1 MLPNSVLASVWISLK
16 TAVVATIITFC
27 LGVLAAWWMSRYQGK
42 GKGLIDGIFTA
53 PLVLPPTVV
62 GFLLLLALGKNGF
75 LGQLLDLVGIR
86 VIFTWYATV
95 IAATVVAFP
104 LMYKTAL
111 AAFQQNNSNFIAC
124 ARTLGASEITIF
136 WRIILP
142 LAKPGLIAGT
152 LLAFARALG
161 EFGATLMLAGSI
173 PGKTQTIPIAIF
185 FVAESGAMD
194 RALWLVIILLFI
206 SLVVIMGVNY
216 WESRGERRDTFVGRV
231 RCGQVLSRL
240 EKSEERPPKG
250 FSSSFTLSSRS
261 LLETNKT
268 ALLRKSGNPPNGLL
282 HRVAVRRKGM
292 LSNVEPKGLFAPRLF
307 DKKSRGYSR
316 TTLKESKQIPEIK
329 LEVDIQKQLP
339 DFLLDIAFTINSQ
352 QNPLGI
358 LGSSGAGKTTLL
370 SCIAGLETP
379 DRGIIILN
387 NRVLF
392 DSAKRINL
400 PPQERAVGL
409 VFQDYALFP
418 HLTVAENI
426 AFGMSVTH
434 SASVI
439 EKEVTKQ
446 LQEVNLPLLHDRF
459 PAQLSG
465 GEQQRIA
472 LARALA
478 SNPAVTLLD
487 EPFSALDTNLKSRLI
502 KLLHNRLTNYPGLTL
517 YVTHNLAQAYYLCP
531 QLLVIDRGKAI
542 ALNQKQNV
550 INHPPNLKTAQITG
564 CNNFS
569 RAKKISSQTIAAI
582 DWQCE
587 LQVEHPIPKNLSQIG
602 IHAHVITFTKNK
614 SGINI
619 FPVWLTKYSEFP
631 NKVIAYLKLHSTINN
646 AEDYQLE
653 AEITLLEWQRLNKLA
668 FPWYIHLSP
677 LKIIMFDA
685 TASPN

>member
-1 MLPNSVLASVWISLK
+1 MLNSSVLASVWISLK

-111 AAFQQNNSNFIAC
+111 AAFQQNNSNLIAC

-136 WRIILP
+136 WQIILP

-152 LLAFARALG
+152 LLTFARALG

-185 FVAESGAMD
+185 FVAESEAMD

-206 SLVVIMGVNY
+206 SLAVIMGVNH
-216 WESRGERRDTFVGRV
+216 WQSKGE
-231 RCGQVLSRL
+231 Q
-240 EKSEERPPKG
+240 P
-250 FSSSFTLSSRS
+250 
-261 LLETNKT
+261 
-268 ALLRKSGNPPNGLL
+268 
-282 HRVAVRRKGM
+282 
-292 LSNVEPKGLFAPRLF
+292 FAPRLF

-316 TTLKESKQIPEIK
+316 TTLKGSKQTKEIK

-339 DFLLDIAFTINSQ
+339 DFLLDIAFKIDSQ
-352 QNPLGI
+352 QNTLGI

-370 SCIAGLETP
+370 RCIAGLETP
-379 DRGIIILN
+379 DRGRIVLN

-439 EKEVTKQ
+439 KKEVTKQ
-446 LQEVNLPLLHDRF
+446 LQEVNLSLLHDRF

-502 KLLHNRLTNYPGLTL
+502 KLLHKRLTNYPGLTL
-517 YVTHNLAQAYYLCP
+517 YVTHNLAEAYYLCP
-531 QLLVIDRGKAI
+531 QLLIIDRGKAI

-569 RAKKISSQTIAAI
+569 RAKKISSQIITAI

-602 IHAHVITFTKNK
+602 IHAHVITFSKNE

-653 AEITLLEWQRLNKLA
+653 TEITLLEWQRLNKLA

-677 LKIIMFDA
+677 LEIIMFDA
-685 TASPN
+685 TASPS

>member
-1 MLPNSVLASVWISLK
+1 MLNSSVLASVWISLK

-111 AAFQQNNSNFIAC
+111 AAFQQNNSNLIAC

-216 WESRGERRDTFVGRV
+216 WEH
-231 RCGQVLSRL
+231 Q
-240 EKSEERPPKG
+240 
-250 FSSSFTLSSRS
+250 
-261 LLETNKT
+261 
-268 ALLRKSGNPPNGLL
+268 
-282 HRVAVRRKGM
+282 
-292 LSNVEPKGLFAPRLF
+292 SNVDRGKRIFFPKE
-307 DKKSRGYSR
+307 RGYSQTAFR
-316 TTLKESKQIPEIK
+316 ESKQIEEIK

-358 LGSSGAGKTTLL
+358 LGASGAGKTTVLR
-370 SCIAGLETP
+370 CIAGLETP
-379 DRGIIILN
+379 DRGIIVLN

-392 DSAKRINL
+392 DSAKKINL
-400 PPQERAVGL
+400 LPQERAVGL

-426 AFGMSVTH
+426 AFGMSITH
-434 SASVI
+434 STSVI
-439 EKEVTKQ
+439 KKEVTKQ

-502 KLLHNRLTNYPGLTL
+502 KLLRKRLTNYPGLTL
-517 YVTHNLAQAYYLCP
+517 YVTHNLAEAYYLCP
-531 QLLVIDRGKAI
+531 QLLIIDRGKAI
-542 ALNQKQNV
+542 AFNQKQNV

-569 RAKKISSQTIAAI
+569 RAKKISSQIIAAI

-602 IHAHVITFTKNK
+602 IHAHVITFTKNE

-677 LKIIMFDA
+677 PEIIMFDA
-685 TASPN
+685 KAPN